1 MSKLMNRIKGV
12 SQASPEK
19 RYKNFISTAAA
30 REEVW
35 LLENEDGYATWDDAR
50 GTIRLIVYPT
60 QEDAEM
66 FAENDK
72 PVSIEIKS
80 FLHRCVDQLEDTEIG
95 FLVYP
100 NGTDGY
106 AVSTD
111 QMIKHLVDSLMQ
123 YAR

>member
-1 MSKLMNRIKGV
+1 MDMRHGMM
-12 SQASPEK
+12 Q
-19 RYKNFISTAAA
+19 
-30 REEVW
+30 
-35 LLENEDGYATWDDAR
+35 G

-111 QMIKHLVDSLMQ
+111 QMIKDLVDSLMQ
-123 YAR
+123 YA

>member
-1 MSKLMNRIKGV
+1 MSRIADRIKGV

-35 LLENEDGYATWDDAR
+35 VLENEDGYATWDDAR

-60 QEDAEM
+60 KEDAEM
-66 FAENDK
+66 FAENDR
-72 PVSIEIKS
+72 PVSIEIKN
-80 FLHRCVDQLEDTEIG
+80 FLHRCIDQLEDTEIG

-100 NGTDGY
+100 NDTDGY
-106 AVSTD
+106 AVGTG
-111 QMIKHLVDSLMQ
+111 QLIKDLVDALME
-123 YAR
+123 YI